1 MIRYLPFLIEIA
13 LLVYCLI
20 DCIQT
25 DVPRNLSKT
34 TWVFVI
40 ILLPVVGG
48 IAWLVAGRPEHG
60 PRRDVPWPSTQTAGF
75 PEYERP
81 RRTSPDDDPE
91 FLAGM
96 RVVGRQAREDA
107 QGLGGAAARPG
118 AASSRPTSRATRPD
132 ARGHRG
138 RRIIRPCDGARAWR
152 RSSSSSPTTCSRA
165 RRTGRRH
172 AGRDGGCSSRCSSW
186 PSRSSACRSSW
197 SCGNGRRS
205 RRWRRST
212 ASCAPSARTCGSC
225 GRWTPAP
232 SGCPGRGRP
241 AASSS
246 AWSGRAT
253 GRRRSSRSTS

>member
-48 IAWLVAGRPEHG
+48 VAWLVAGRPE
-60 PRRDVPWPSTQTAGF
+60 RRAARKVPWPTTQTAGF

-96 RVVGRQAREDA
+96 RASDDEHEKMLKDWEAQLRDREQKLRSDE
-107 QGLGGAAARPG
+107 P
-118 AASSRPTSRATRPD
+118 PTA
-132 ARGHRG
+132 
-138 RRIIRPCDGARAWR
+138 
-152 RSSSSSPTTCSRA
+152 
-165 RRTGRRH
+165 
-172 AGRDGGCSSRCSSW
+172 
-186 PSRSSACRSSW
+186 
-197 SCGNGRRS
+197 
-205 RRWRRST
+205 
-212 ASCAPSARTCGSC
+212 
-225 GRWTPAP
+225 
-232 SGCPGRGRP
+232 
-241 AASSS
+241 
-246 AWSGRAT
+246 
-253 GRRRSSRSTS
+253 